1 MLPRRKTRQVKV
13 GNVAVGGDAPV
24 AVQSMTTT
32 DTRDV
37 EKTIFQIAELVVS
50 GCEIVR
56 VAVPD
61 MEAAEALGEIKKQ
74 VQVPLVAD
82 IHFNHVLAL
91 KCAEFGIDKIR
102 INPGNIGKKPRIKAV
117 VDACKERGIPIRIG
131 VNGGSLRKDLLEK
144 HGGITAEAMVE
155 SALEEVG
162 FLEENDFH
170 DIILSLKSSDV
181 PMMVEAYRMVADR
194 TEYPL
199 HLGVTEAG
207 LMPTGAV
214 KSAIGIG
221 ALLLEGIGDTI
232 RVSLTADPVQEV
244 EVAYDM
250 LQALHLRQRGV
261 NIIACP
267 SCGRCDIDLFGV
279 TAEVKERLKDLRVPM
294 TIAVMGC
301 EVNGPGEARSADLGI
316 AGGGG
321 VGLLIERGEIVKKV
335 KESEMVDELVQAVH
349 KRAAELEAENQDTGV
364 RSQEPE

>member
-1 MLPRRKTRQVKV
+1 MLQRRKTRQVMV
-13 GNVAVGGDAPV
+13 GNVPIGGDAPV
-24 AVQSMTTT
+24 AVQSMTTS

-37 EKTIFQIAELVVS
+37 EKTIFQIAELVVA

-61 MEAAEALGEIKKQ
+61 MEAAEALEEIKKQ
-74 VQVPLVAD
+74 VLAPLVAD

-91 KCAEFGIDKIR
+91 KCASFGIDKIR
-102 INPGNIGKKPRIKAV
+102 INPGNIGKKGRIKAV
-117 VDACKERGIPIRIG
+117 VDACKERDIPIRIG
-131 VNGGSLRKDLLEK
+131 VNGGSLRKDLLAK
-144 HGGITAEAMVE
+144 HGGVTAEAMVE
-155 SALEEVG
+155 SAMEEVG

-170 DIILSLKSSDV
+170 DIVLSLKSSDV
-181 PMMVEAYRMVADR
+181 PMMVEAYRMIAER
-194 TEYPL
+194 TDYPL

-207 LMPTGAV
+207 MMPTGAV

-232 RVSLTADPVQEV
+232 RVSLTADSVHEV
-244 EVAYDM
+244 EVAYDI
-250 LQALHLRQRGV
+250 LQALHLRRRGV
-261 NIIACP
+261 NIISCP

-279 TAEVKERLKDLRVPM
+279 TAEVKERLKDIQAPLN
-294 TIAVMGC
+294 IAVMGC

-335 KESEMVDELVQAVH
+335 KESEMVDALVEAVR
-349 KRAAELEAENQDTGV
+349 KRAAELETTQNSE
-364 RSQEPE
+364 